1 MTPIE
6 FRTRRKAL
14 GLSQEEMG
22 RCIALASPMADGS
35 ARPAVKQTT
44 IARWEGDRGLPGWAD
59 QTMQGIFDKIGIV
72 GLNMEEELTG
82 LGQTLI
88 AQSAPLDGIVLPA
101 YRSDREFWTAAPH
114 WEGWPVELW
123 NIAAVR
129 TADRLM
135 RAHTRTIILDAPGED
150 NPEDSG
156 IIP

>member
-22 RCIALASPMADGS
+22 RCIALVSPMADGS

-44 IARWEGDRGLPGWAD
+44 IARWEGDRGLPQWAD
-59 QTMQGIFDKIGIV
+59 QTMQGIFNKITIA
-72 GLNMEEELTG
+72 GLNMEEELTN

-88 AQSAPLDGIVLPA
+88 AQSGPFDVIVLPA
-101 YRSDREFWTAAPH
+101 YRSDGEFWTAVPH

-129 TADRLM
+129 VSDRLM
-135 RAHTRTIILDAPGED
+135 DKCARTIVLDTLGEN
-150 NPEDSG
+150 NPKA
-156 IIP
+156 